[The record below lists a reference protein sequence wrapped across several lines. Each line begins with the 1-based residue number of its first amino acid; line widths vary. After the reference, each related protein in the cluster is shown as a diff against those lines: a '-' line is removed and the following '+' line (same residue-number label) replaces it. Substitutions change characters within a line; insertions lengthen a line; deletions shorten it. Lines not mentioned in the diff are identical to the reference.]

1 MKKKN
6 KYDCINRANS
16 WASAMEKQARGA
28 YALKIGYCA
37 KETIFSTLDEGV
49 GFGLKENEEVGFI
62 VFPTAISASKQSE
75 EMLINKLKQKMR
87 TISDRIDAESHIKW
101 AIGKYLNSKY
111 KAESGIIYGTD
122 SLSIMAVGVSYDVLM
137 EIAEDLC
144 KSFMQEAV
152 LVRCLSSDLILSVNP
167 ER

>member
-49 GFGLKENEEVGFI
+49 GLGFI

-111 KAESGIIYGTD
+111 KAESGIIYGAD

-152 LVRCLSSDLILSVNP
+152 LVRCLSSDLILFVNP